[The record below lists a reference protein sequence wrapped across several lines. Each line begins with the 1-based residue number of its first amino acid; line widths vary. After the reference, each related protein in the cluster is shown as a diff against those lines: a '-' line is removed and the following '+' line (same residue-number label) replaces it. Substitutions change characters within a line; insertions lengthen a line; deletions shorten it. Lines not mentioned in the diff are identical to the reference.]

1 MEKHALQHSERDL
14 EAPAR
19 QAFKITTESRCAQVL
34 LLSRDEASM
43 LVVSYA
49 DIKRC
54 VETAFAGLKSRG
66 SAVRGPQA
74 RLDLRRRLDSQAH
87 HSHGS
92 A

>member
-1 MEKHALQHSERDL
+1 MPSC
-14 EAPAR
+14 APLM
-19 QAFKITTESRCAQVL
+19 QVL

-54 VETAFAGLKSRG
+54 VETAFAELKSRG
-66 SAVRGPQA
+66 SSMRGPQA
-74 RLDLRRRLDSQAH
+74 RLDLRRRLESQAS

-92 A
+92 G